1 MWVYKRV
8 GALVQECIN
17 IYACV
22 SVCMVH
28 LDAVGAEN
36 MYVCIIHHH
45 NGVTGLAMIL
55 MLAMQRSHC

>member
-22 SVCMVH
+22 SVCVVH
-28 LDAVGAEN
+28 LDAVGAES
-36 MYVCIIHHH
+36 MYVCIIHVY
-45 NGVTGLAMIL
+45 GMESCIV
-55 MLAMQRSHC
+55 